1 MSYTKTIWV
10 DGQTPLN
17 ADNLNKLEAG
27 VEAAHNSG
35 DTTHTSHV
43 ILQKRV
49 RSWGPVFNPE
59 TGHVIM
65 TPIVQGFNTK

>member
-1 MSYTKTIWV
+1 MSYTKTTWI

-17 ADNLNKLEAG
+17 AENLNKLEAG

-35 DTTHTSHV
+35 NITHNSHV

-59 TGHVIM
+59 TGRVIM